1 MMPSY
6 RDGWT
11 LSQTDYMLNRP
22 DIGAIK
28 EGDHAE
34 GIIQKERS

>member
-11 LSQTDYMLNRP
+11 VARTGYMPLCP
-22 DIGAIK
+22 DIGADMR
-28 EGDHAE
+28 GDTE
-34 GIIQKERS
+34 

>member
-11 LSQTDYMLNRP
+11 MATPSYMIRRSNN
-22 DIGAIK
+22 GADMRGK
-28 EGDHAE
+28 V
-34 GIIQKERS
+34 